1 MDPMDS
7 PSDAMDSVQA
17 LTKAEII
24 QAAQPHIFRAADT
37 RTLAKLLDHLKRAPP
52 EVQQRIAQAGQEK
65 QANLL
70 ARKRQSQTA
79 RSHQYRSKRQ
89 AEVTSPQ
96 EHNVD
101 AFLDLPTADQ
111 RKECSREFLAATS
124 DEALAQG
131 VCASCARKLFQN
143 ELTWVDYRSLKNRHV
158 FHPTTPHPAHILSD
172 GMLSESQFLDK
183 KNGGLEGWICR
194 HCYWAHNKNRLP
206 AYSLA
211 NDMFSRGY
219 VYKLFP
225 RGGRG
230 TDHPDTLQTGL
241 HGNVTTYHTNLE
253 DVTRMLKGELMPRKT
268 SILPSLIAVT
278 FIGRG
283 NFDVSKINP
292 LFRVRRRVV
301 SEALW
306 ELKHVTKHPG
316 YINLDIN
323 QTALDLLPED
333 GLPEEI
339 EAIVRREMDEGVVA
353 RESAGYVPN
362 HETNDKLL
370 AYIIRR

>member
-131 VCASCARKLFQN
+131 VSSTKK
-143 ELTWVDYRSLKNRHV
+143 TVDWKAGSVVIATGLITKIAYRHIPSR
-158 FHPTTPHPAHILSD
+158 TTCGLRCQDRLYLISRSPNAFLSHA
-172 GMLSESQFLDK
+172 L
-183 KNGGLEGWICR
+183 R
-194 HCYWAHNKNRLP
+194 
-206 AYSLA
+206 
-211 NDMFSRGY
+211 FSRGY

-316 YINLDIN
+316 YVNLDIN